1 MNLSFRLAKK
11 EDLPVLF
18 DLYKRGIEG
27 MQKAGIDQW
36 DKNYPNEQTITE
48 DVECGDLHLCICE
61 GEIAAAFA
69 LNREVEE
76 EYETANWEKP
86 EAYFIAMHRLCVS
99 PDFQRRGIG
108 RACMLEI
115 ERFAKEN
122 GYDAIRL
129 DTFSKNTKAL
139 PMYESLGFRE
149 VGEAFWRKGRFIIL
163 EKNL

>member
-1 MNLSFRLAKK
+1 MNLSFRFANK

-36 DKNYPNEQTITE
+36 DNEYPNTQTITD
-48 DVECGDLHLCICE
+48 DVENCDLHLCICD

-76 EYETANWEKP
+76 EYKTASWEKP
-86 EAYFIAMHRLCVS
+86 KAHFIAMHRLCVS
-99 PDFQRRGIG
+99 PGLERRGIG

-122 GYDAIRL
+122 GFDAIRL

-139 PMYESLGFRE
+139 PMYESLGFKA
-149 VGEAFWRKGRFIIL
+149 VGEAFWSKGRFIIF